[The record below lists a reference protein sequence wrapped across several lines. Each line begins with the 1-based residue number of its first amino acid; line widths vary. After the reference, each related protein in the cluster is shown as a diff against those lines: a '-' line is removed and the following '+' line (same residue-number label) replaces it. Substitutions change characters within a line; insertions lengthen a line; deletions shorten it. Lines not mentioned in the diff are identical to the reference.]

1 MEKASAAL
9 PKTRLIRQRLSRMSS
24 EQKNLFVS
32 EGHVTA
38 AQRWTLA
45 GHKGCVV
52 WFTGLSGSGKST
64 LSREVERELFERGL
78 HAFLL
83 DGDNLRRA
91 LNADLGFSPED
102 RAENIRRTAEV
113 ARLLA
118 MSGQVTITAFISPY
132 REDRENARAIA
143 AASGCEFFEVF
154 IDAPL
159 AVCEQRDPKQ
169 LYRRARAGEIKQ
181 FTGVDAPYEAPAAPD
196 VHVRTAEFSVG
207 DCVAQVV
214 AFLLP
219 RVQAAAP
226 AGQD

>member
-1 MEKASAAL
+1 
-9 PKTRLIRQRLSRMSS
+9 MSS
-24 EQKNLFVS
+24 DQKNLFVS
-32 EGHVTA
+32 EDFVSP
-38 AQRWTLA
+38 AQRWTRA

-64 LSREVERELFERGL
+64 LSREVERELFARGF

-102 RAENIRRTAEV
+102 RTENIRRTAEV

-132 REDRENARAIA
+132 RQDRENARAIA

-159 AVCEQRDPKQ
+159 AVCEERDPKQ

-181 FTGVDAPYEAPAAPD
+181 FTGVDAPYETPETPD
-196 VHVRTAEFSVG
+196 VHVRTAEFGVAE
-207 DCVAQVV
+207 CVALIVDY
-214 AFLLP
+214 LLP
-219 RVQAAAP
+219 RLQIAP
-226 AGQD
+226 EKASGSSSSSSA

>member
-1 MEKASAAL
+1 
-9 PKTRLIRQRLSRMSS
+9 MSS
-24 EQKNLFVS
+24 DQKNLFVS
-32 EGHVTA
+32 EDFVSP
-38 AQRWTLA
+38 AQRWTRA

-64 LSREVERELFERGL
+64 LSREVERELFVRGF

-102 RAENIRRTAEV
+102 RTENIRRTAEV

-132 REDRENARAIA
+132 RQDRENARAIA

-159 AVCEQRDPKQ
+159 AVCEERDPKQ

-181 FTGVDAPYEAPAAPD
+181 FTGVDAPYETPETPEI
-196 VHVRTAEFSVG
+196 HVRTAEFGVG
-207 DCVAQVV
+207 ECVALIVDY
-214 AFLLP
+214 LLP
-219 RVQAAAP
+219 RLQI
-226 AGQD
+226 AGPRV

>member
-1 MEKASAAL
+1 
-9 PKTRLIRQRLSRMSS
+9 MSN
-24 EQKNLFVS
+24 EQKNLFVT

-38 AQRWTLA
+38 AQRWTLG
-45 GHKGCVV
+45 GHQGCVV

-132 REDRENARAIA
+132 RADRENARAIA

-181 FTGVDAPYEAPAAPD
+181 FTGVDAPYEAPASPD
-196 VHVRTAEFSVG
+196 VHVRTAESGVG
-207 DCVAQVV
+207 ACVAQIVEY
-214 AFLLP
+214 LLP
-219 RVQAAAP
+219 RVRLAAAP
-226 AGQD
+226 V